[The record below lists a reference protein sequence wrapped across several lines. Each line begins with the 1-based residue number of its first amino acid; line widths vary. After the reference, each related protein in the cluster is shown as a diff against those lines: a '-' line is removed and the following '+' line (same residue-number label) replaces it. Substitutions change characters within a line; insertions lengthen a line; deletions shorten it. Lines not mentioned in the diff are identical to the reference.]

1 MRFSGQKEYI
11 VINGVKQGMFL
22 AGKDFTKPV
31 ILFLHG
37 GPSSPEYALYH
48 SDLSKKCLED
58 YFTICYW
65 EQRGGG
71 MSYDKN
77 LTGKDV
83 TIQKLVDDT
92 IEVTRHLINKFNVDK
107 IYLLAHSSGT
117 VLGIRAVQRNPELYA
132 AYIGIG
138 QVVNICTSERY
149 IYDILSLYAEKANDI
164 AALEQLRTVDI
175 HSSSFPTVKYLM
187 AIKNRLI
194 NKYGIGFTHIPQKMS
209 AIYKNIFLFSG
220 YSLKEKLGF
229 FRGLSFGIKLLPEM
243 LAIDLR
249 NEPQSYKIP
258 MFFMHG
264 AYDGQVSLEL
274 AKQYSD
280 MIDAPQKAFTVFENS
295 AHSPNYEEQELFID
309 KLNMFALR
317 GGLHE
322 HT

>member
-1 MRFSGQKEYI
+1 MEVIMKFNGQKEYV
-11 VINGVKQGMFL
+11 VINGVRQGMFFV
-22 AGKDFTKPV
+22 GKDFSKPV

-37 GPSSPEYALYH
+37 GPSSPEYALNH

-77 LTGKDV
+77 LTGKDI

-92 IEVTRHLINKFNVDK
+92 IEVTKYLINKFKVDK
-107 IYLLAHSSGT
+107 VYLLAHSSGT
-117 VLGIRAVQRNPELYA
+117 VLGVKAVQRSPELYA

-138 QVVNICTSERY
+138 QVVNICTSEKN
-149 IYDILSLYAEKANDI
+149 IYDILLHYAGKTNDI
-164 AALEQLRTVDI
+164 AALEQLRTIDI
-175 HSSSFPTVKYLM
+175 HAVGFPTVKYLM
-187 AIKNRLI
+187 AIKSGLI

-209 AIYKNIFLFSG
+209 TIYKNIFSFSG
-220 YSLKEKLGF
+220 YTLKEKLGF

-243 LAIDLR
+243 LTIDLR
-249 NEPQSYKIP
+249 NESLSYKIP

-274 AKQYSD
+274 AKQYFD
-280 MIDAPQKAFTVFENS
+280 MLDAPQKAFTSFENS
-295 AHSPNYEEQELFID
+295 AHSPNYEEQEKFVSVL
-309 KLNMFALR
+309 KNV
-317 GGLHE
+317 LHI
-322 HT
+322 